1 MGEPVDLE
9 FFLSFLL
16 PASLGLFAFLIRFSV
31 KREKVAV
38 ISFILDAISA
48 IFVGILVAMAVEDYD
63 FPDRLKWAIVT
74 VGALL
79 GPELLSGVLQISTM
93 FSRSPVTLTLRVLRV
108 VKGKPMTADELK
120 EMATW
125 EKDFQREIRNEK
137 LGGTVDRKRGGGK

>member
-9 FFLSFLL
+9 IFISFLL

-31 KREKVAV
+31 KRERVAI

-108 VKGKPMTADELK
+108 VKGKPMSAEELG

-125 EKDFQREIRNEK
+125 EKEFQREIRNEK
-137 LGGTVDRKRGGGK
+137 VREAAKRKTGGGE